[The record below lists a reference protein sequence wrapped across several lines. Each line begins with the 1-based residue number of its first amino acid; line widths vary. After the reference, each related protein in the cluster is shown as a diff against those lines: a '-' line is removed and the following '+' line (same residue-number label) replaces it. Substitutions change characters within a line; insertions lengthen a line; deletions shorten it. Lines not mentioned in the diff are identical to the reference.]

1 MKAKDMQKM
10 ASELN
15 LKRLENLKFERLI
28 QEQRKKERDESK
40 RFKEEEFKERKRIK
54 RLEGLRK
61 RKELEDEISRNL
73 QKSLIGKRG

>member
-15 LKRLENLKFERLI
+15 MKRLENLKFERLI